1 MCHNPDGAKHPKGD
15 KEVTKKKNV
24 HIVPHEEGWAVKRV
38 GAKRASSVHETKV
51 PAIEAGRK
59 TAKAEKVELV
69 IHNKDG
75 KVSDPDSYGN
85 DPKRPK
91 DKKH

>member
-1 MCHNPDGAKHPKGD
+1 MTN
-15 KEVTKKKNV
+15 KNV
-24 HIVPHEEGWAVKRV
+24 HIVPHEEGWAVKRE
-38 GAKRASSVHETKV
+38 GGERASSVHSTKTE
-51 PAIEAGRK
+51 ATEAGRK

-75 KVSDPDSYGN
+75 KISDKDSYGN
-85 DPKRPK
+85 DPNPPK

>member
-1 MCHNPDGAKHPKGD
+1 M
-15 KEVTKKKNV
+15 
-24 HIVPHEEGWAVKRV
+24 PHEEGWAVKRE
-38 GAKRASSVHETKV
+38 GGEKASSVHPTK
-51 PAIEAGRK
+51 AQATEAGRK

-75 KVSDPDSYGN
+75 KISDKDSYGN
-85 DPKRPK
+85 DPKSSK